1 MIQLKLRINESNYL
15 LEDIAAVKKYYPNID
30 DNTFM
35 QLIQLDPTYKD
46 GSNSV
51 GKYGKWILNLFNK
64 GNLSQEDF
72 SDVTPLLNQFS
83 TYRNRVPNKDLNSY
97 KTLDDLESILADVV
111 DDDSMLSDRQKLR
124 FMKNVK
130 AGRVKVSAED
140 DYDVPFEDDKFIVYV
155 PNTHEASMKL
165 GSGTKW
171 CTAHENPDWYNK
183 YTGNGGKLYIIRDK
197 SSSNLYQY
205 SDSTNDILNAEDD
218 EFNWQSVFKKDKNFM
233 AFMNKISSGFFPKDI
248 PRVRGNTA
256 TCQAYDHLSEAQQK
270 KAINIIIPDGT
281 DEIYPSAFKN
291 AHDIES
297 VLIPNGVSVIGANAF
312 SYCWHLGDNDG
323 DGTVIIPSTV
333 RYIGFGAFFACYGI
347 GHISIPNGVESIEEN
362 TFSECMSLSEVNIPN
377 SVVRICD
384 SAFSSCY
391 DLKAIMIPDSV
402 AYMGKDVFYECDGLI
417 VYTDNDYV
425 IKYCADNNI
434 QVMPTN
440 KFRNESIVSHNR
452 LRIFEDTCCI
462 TSKTSYMDSGLDD
475 NGIYYF
481 GKKPEKPMNWKD
493 YKRKKVKLE
502 RIDSTMVKKLRESDE
517 MMTTYLTVDSKSV
530 PDSDGFMTDYT
541 WYARIRC
548 TADEWYKWLKSRSAY
563 NTHTL
568 GDIPDEYIDGYVF
581 VFGDSDLY
589 TPEDGE
595 YDYECDS
602 YEEATEWF
610 EDYRGF
616 EDDEEH
622 Y

>member
-1 MIQLKLRINESNYL
+1 MHVKLRILN
-15 LEDIAAVKKYYPNID
+15 EDIAAVKKYYPNID

-140 DYDVPFEDDKFIVYV
+140 DYDVVLNTPKFTVYV

-171 CTAHENPDWYNK
+171 CTAHENPEWYDR
-183 YTGNGGKLYIIRDK
+183 YTKENHKLYIVLNKESGDRW
-197 SSSNLYQY
+197 QY
-205 SDSTNDILNAEDD
+205 SDMNDDFLNSEDKK
-218 EFNWQSVFKKDKNFM
+218 FSVPSLLKKDKDLSAFFSRFLGFDVASSKGVFTYDGVNFP
-233 AFMNKISSGFFPKDI
+233 ADCVKNSIK
-248 PRVRGNTA
+248 
-256 TCQAYDHLSEAQQK
+256 Q
-270 KAINIIIPDGT
+270 IIILDGVKHVNPYVFENCKKVT
-281 DEIYPSAFKN
+281 
-291 AHDIES
+291 
-297 VLIPNGVSVIGANAF
+297 
-312 SYCWHLGDNDG
+312 
-323 DGTVIIPSTV
+323 
-333 RYIGFGAFFACYGI
+333 
-347 GHISIPNGVESIEEN
+347 SI
-362 TFSECMSLSEVNIPN
+362 T
-377 SVVRICD
+377 
-384 SAFSSCY
+384 
-391 DLKAIMIPDSV
+391 IPDSV
-402 AYMGKDVFYECDGLI
+402 LEIKYCAFTGCEKLNNLVVPGSVSSIGNSAFSGCINLSVVELKDGVQSIGNRTFDFCPLTDIKMPNSVRSIGKEVFGITPNDDLI
-417 VYTDNDYV
+417 VYTDNEYV
-425 IKYCADNNI
+425 KKYCLSSHITVSPENQFI
-434 QVMPTN
+434 
-440 KFRNESIVSHNR
+440 RESIDRQLKLS
-452 LRIFEDTCCI
+452 IKEDTCCI

-493 YKRKKVKLE
+493 YKQKKVKLE

-517 MMTTYLTVDSKSV
+517 MMTIYLTVDSKSV

-541 WYARIRC
+541 WYVRIRC
-548 TADEWYKWLKSRSAY
+548 TVDEWYRWLKSRSGY
-563 NTHTL
+563 NTHSL
-568 GDIPDEYIDGYVF
+568 GDIPDEFIDGYVF

-589 TPEDGE
+589 APEDG
-595 YDYECDS
+595 DFDFECDT
-602 YEEATEWF
+602 YEEASEWF
-610 EDYRGF
+610 DDYHGLDDDYEDTY
-616 EDDEEH
+616 

>member
-1 MIQLKLRINESNYL
+1 MKLRILESNYL
-15 LEDIAAVKKYYPNID
+15 IEDIAAVKKYYPNITD
-30 DNTFM
+30 DIFM
-35 QLIQLDPTYKD
+35 YLISLDPTYRD
-46 GSNSV
+46 GSNSL
-51 GKYGKWILNLFNK
+51 GKYGKWILNLYNK
-64 GNLSQEDF
+64 GTLSDDDY
-72 SDVTPLLNQFS
+72 SKIPALLNLFN
-83 TYRNRVPNKDLNSY
+83 TYRNRIQNKDLNAY
-97 KTLDDLESILADVV
+97 KSVADLDDAVSAVV
-111 DDDSMLSDRQKLR
+111 DDDSMLSDRQKVR
-124 FMKNVK
+124 FNKNVK
-130 AGRVKVSAED
+130 AGRVKVAAED

-205 SDSTNDILNAEDD
+205 SDSTDDILNAEDD

-248 PRVRGNTA
+248 PRVKGNTA
-256 TCQAYDHLSEAQQK
+256 TCQSFEHLSETQRK

-291 AHDIES
+291 AHHIES
-297 VLIPNGVSVIGANAF
+297 VLIPNGVSIIGANAF
-312 SYCWHLGDNDG
+312 SGCWHLGDNGG

-333 RYIGFGAFFACYGI
+333 RYIGFGAFFACYSI
-347 GHISIPNGVESIEEN
+347 GHISIPNGIESIEEN
-362 TFSECMSLSEVNIPN
+362 TFTECSSLSEVNIPN

-384 SAFSSCY
+384 EAFSSCY

-402 AYMGKDVFYECDGLI
+402 AYMGKDVFYECNDLI

-425 IKYCADNNI
+425 KDYCDDHDIKCEPI
-434 QVMPTN
+434 SV
-440 KFRNESIVSHNR
+440 KKESVSVSKR
-452 LRIFEDTCCI
+452 KLKISEDTCCI

-493 YKRKKVKLE
+493 YKQKKVKLE

-541 WYARIRC
+541 WYVRIRC
-548 TADEWYKWLKSRSAY
+548 TYDEWYRWLKSRSGY
-563 NTHTL
+563 NTHSL

-595 YDYECDS
+595 YDFECES
-602 YEEATEWF
+602 YEEAAEWF

-616 EDDEEH
+616 EDDEE
-622 Y
+622 YY